1 MPVTRRVE
9 TILRCLCAARRPLP
23 APPQPPACPRLV
35 RRPPVPACAP
45 PVLCP
50 PPPPPAASAVRR
62 LRSTPTAARNP
73 LSACPILPSANHT
86 CPPFSKGYRTRCTHP
101 LATKTSLVLETSDP
115 ESGQGGQGPRQ
126 VYKSTNIGQV
136 SYAVIRTYKHS
147 GGRSF
152 RRIHQSAAILSIS
165 MFAHLPSGVILI
177 RVPDGVKV
185 TERSA
190 EVSKKTIAL
199 FTELLREKA
208 WVMHMVTVLT
218 MIQRNSGGNVNV
230 LDIEEDDGVDD

>member
-1 MPVTRRVE
+1 MAENFSFDFRRILSTSKKAGVTRHLNIRSKYYVTLYIPWQRATTSRNNPVTSDGA
-9 TILRCLCAARRPLP
+9 T
-23 APPQPPACPRLV
+23 
-35 RRPPVPACAP
+35 
-45 PVLCP
+45 
-50 PPPPPAASAVRR
+50 
-62 LRSTPTAARNP
+62 
-73 LSACPILPSANHT
+73 
-86 CPPFSKGYRTRCTHP
+86 RTRDYLLGGMITESGQIFGFFDP
-101 LATKTSLVLETSDP
+101 SLFKIRTKMSLVLETSDP

-126 VYKSTNIGQV
+126 V
-136 SYAVIRTYKHS
+136 SYAVIRTYEHS

-165 MFAHLPSGVILI
+165 MFAHLPSGMILI

-208 WVMHMVTVLT
+208 WVMRMVTVLT
-218 MIQRNSGGNVNV
+218 TIQRNSGGNVNV